1 MLVTTIKLY
10 NQDIFFVLI
19 VLSLFLTGLIKGVY
33 WKHAKLLFMGVFAQ
47 RYTNQYLRE
56 DNGFTERVN
65 LLTFLLMCI
74 NYTLVIAKFQNVNDF
89 VTIVV
94 FLFLVGL
101 YFVLKIIVIKLLSIL
116 FKVYDLN
123 RVVVF
128 FSLLFDKTLGFI
140 LFPLLVGL
148 YFFSFDISTGILF
161 VSVCLFVFIFILKL
175 FWLWKIA
182 LTLFSLSRVYIFL
195 YICLLEICPLLLIG
209 KRFFIK

>member
-1 MLVTTIKLY
+1 MY
-10 NQDIFFVLI
+10 NQDIFFVLL
-19 VLSLFLTGLIKGVY
+19 VSSLFLTGLIKGVY

-47 RYTNQYLRE
+47 RYANQYLRE

-74 NYTLVIAKFQNVNDF
+74 NYTLIIVKFQNVNEF
-89 VTIVV
+89 LAIVLV
-94 FLFLVGL
+94 LFLVGL
-101 YFVLKIIVIKLLSIL
+101 YFVLKIMVIKLLSIL

-123 RVVVF
+123 RVAVF
-128 FSLLFDKTLGFI
+128 FSLLFDKTLGFV

-148 YFFSFDISTGILF
+148 YFFSFDISIGILF
-161 VSVCLFVFIFILKL
+161 TSACLFIIIISLKL

-209 KRFFIK
+209 KRFFY

>member
-1 MLVTTIKLY
+1 MY

-19 VLSLFLTGLIKGVY
+19 VISLFLTGLIKGVY

-47 RYTNQYLRE
+47 RYANQYLRE

-74 NYTLVIAKFQNVNDF
+74 NYTLVIAKFQNVNEL
-89 VTIVV
+89 VAILLL
-94 FLFLVGL
+94 LFLVGL
-101 YFVLKIIVIKLLSIL
+101 YFVLKVVVIKLLSIL

-128 FSLLFDKTLGFI
+128 FSLLFDKTLGFV
-140 LFPLLVGL
+140 LFPFLVGL

-161 VSVCLFVFIFILKL
+161 FSACLFVIIFCLKL
-175 FWLWKIA
+175 FWLSKIA
-182 LTLFSLSRVYIFL
+182 LTLFTLSRVYIFL

-209 KRFFIK
+209 KRLFY